1 MTPLLALDQ
10 ALNFLLP
17 AWGLA
22 LLMAMASKV
31 FQGRTLKRVSWWGLW
46 ARLGGVNTLVSL
58 GCLAA
63 TLHDGSMLQYALL
76 VAGSA
81 LTVWWMSRR

>member
-17 AWGLA
+17 AWGLG
-22 LLMAMASKV
+22 LLMAWASKV
-31 FQGRTLKRVSWWGLW
+31 FLRRSLRRVSWWGLW
-46 ARLGGVNTLVSL
+46 GRLGGVNSLVSV

-76 VAGSA
+76 MLGSA
-81 LTVWWMSRR
+81 LTVWWASGG